1 MRFAPLDISNG
12 APMAQP
18 VCAIITGALKEKP
31 MAHWCAPL
39 VSSNGAPMA
48 QWRAGGG

>member
-18 VCAIITGALKEKP
+18 VCAIITGAPKEKP
-31 MAHWCAPL
+31 MA
-39 VSSNGAPMA
+39 
-48 QWRAGGG
+48 QWRTGGR